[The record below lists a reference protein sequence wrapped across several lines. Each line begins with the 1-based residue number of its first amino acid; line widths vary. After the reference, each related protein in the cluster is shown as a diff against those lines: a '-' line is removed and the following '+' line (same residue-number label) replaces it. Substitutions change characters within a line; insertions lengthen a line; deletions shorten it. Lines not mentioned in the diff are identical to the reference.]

1 MDQVYI
7 YGLAIILFTNWCCT
21 TAALYCK
28 KEAELEEGR
37 LSKAQRTQQGLIA
50 LTNVCAFMSYLN
62 LIKNQLQ
69 NLDQTSAS
77 KSRSNATLKVLT
89 KLQPE
94 NFDQISAL
102 KSWLKIYFKIWPN
115 FSFILD
121 KKSGSTL

>member
-7 YGLAIILFTNWCCT
+7 YGLAIILLTNWCCT

-28 KEAELEEGR
+28 KEAELEEER
-37 LSKAQRTQQGLIA
+37 LSKAQRTQGLIA

-102 KSWLKIYFKIWPN
+102 KSWLKIYFKILAKLQLY
-115 FSFILD
+115 SR
-121 KKSGSTL
+121 